1 MVVSYHGFEAEIDYD
16 PSKSVAYNLSLGL
29 QAAQVAPKQSGMT
42 QLMRLREH
50 FCYKVDSI
58 LLSSFDQIEG
68 KPLEI
73 VNATLKIIPLD
84 SGEIVCVTSD
94 KSLEYEIE

>member
-29 QAAQVAPKQSGMT
+29 QAAQVAPKNCGMT

-58 LLSSFDQIEG
+58 LLSSFDQIGG